1 LRAKGIVLE
10 LGPLMQ
16 ERIAERRSS
25 RAERGCFA
33 SVFLAAT
40 SASGHRL
47 CALLAGALLAG
58 CSAAGDNPFTV
69 FADPGKYEYYS
80 CEQITAQRKHWSSRE
95 QELRTLMTKSEQ
107 DTGGVIVNVLAYK
120 ADHVAA
126 SEELKVLEA
135 TARSK
140 NCETPANWRSN
151 SAVR

>member
-1 LRAKGIVLE
+1 
-10 LGPLMQ
+10 MQ
-16 ERIAERRSS
+16 HRIGERRGS

-33 SVFLAAT
+33 SAFVAART
-40 SASGHRL
+40 ASGRRL

-58 CSAAGDNPFTV
+58 CTTSVENTFTL
-69 FADPGKYEYYS
+69 FADPGKYEFYS
-80 CEQITAQRKHWSSRE
+80 CDQITAQRKQWSTRE
-95 QELRTLMTKSEQ
+95 QELRTLMSKAEQ
-107 DTGGVIVNVLAYK
+107 DTGGVVVNVLAYK

-151 SAVR
+151 TTIR